1 MELWLHTC
9 LSRMVADNDDDDD
22 DDDDDVDNDYS
33 DFAVSADDEYD
44 GEVALRCFPQENP
57 RHP

>member
-1 MELWLHTC
+1 
-9 LSRMVADNDDDDD
+9 MVADNDDDDD

>member
-1 MELWLHTC
+1 MGLWLHTC
-9 LSRMVADNDDDDD
+9 LSRMVADN